1 MGGDLL
7 VTLGQ
12 GSECLSNRPQMLP
25 LAMEALSQQIV
36 NRSQHFADLPFLA
49 ASVTLT

>member
-12 GSECLSNRPQMLP
+12 GFRVPVNRPQMLP
-25 LAMEALSQQIV
+25 VPMEALSQQIV
-36 NRSQHFADLPFLA
+36 NR
-49 ASVTLT
+49 